1 VGYFAGIDVSSLM
14 FAVDGYGR
22 TRAPAPGGGLREAAY
37 GRGRGQWTSVIKLV
51 WGCLCQALVI
61 AAPPWLKARPRGLAS
76 AGCVTIGG
84 ELAIAGR
91 GSSRRELVCGRPAW
105 GRTMM
110 QPCASAAKLRGDGPI
125 L

>member
-1 VGYFAGIDVSSLM
+1 M
-14 FAVDGYGR
+14 
-22 TRAPAPGGGLREAAY
+22 GGGEAF
-37 GRGRGQWTSVIKLV
+37 WTSVLKLV

-61 AAPPWLKARPRGLAS
+61 AAPPWLKARRGLALV
-76 AGCVTIGG
+76 GCVTIGG

-91 GSSRRELVCGRPAW
+91 WSSRRELVCGRPVW
-105 GRTMM
+105 GQTMM